1 MILLGLNMKPCGN
14 PKKIPFD
21 FDLSFLEK
29 RFLAYFAWNTIPSS
43 IKGSK
48 KRNCSK
54 IGAFRFLGVNA
65 IRANYRALQHKQ
77 DREQTMIWGASA
89 AGGLKTFFQT
99 THTVLYKLKP

>member
-1 MILLGLNMKPCGN
+1 MYLNGLNARNEFNGLNMKPCGN

-29 RFLAYFAWNTIPSS
+29 RILAYFSLVFPNSIPSS

-77 DREQTMIWGASA
+77 DRDR
-89 AGGLKTFFQT
+89 L
-99 THTVLYKLKP
+99 